1 MQTFQQTSVAFVSRT
16 DTREIA
22 EALIREHQERISS
35 RHQLL
40 IMYGQNKNS
49 GTTVARVV
57 PTRKKSDSFISRQLT
72 KLEHFYELL

>member
-1 MQTFQQTSVAFVSRT
+1 MQTFQQSAAGFVGKT

-22 EALIREHQERISS
+22 EALIKEHQERISS

-40 IMYGQNKNS
+40 IMYGQGKAQ

-57 PTRKKSDSFISRQLT
+57 PAKRKSDSFLGRQWS
-72 KLEHFYELL
+72 KFEQFYELL